1 MYKNLGTQ
9 CSWVAFLSLLGLM
22 AYGSHIGYTLTFRF
36 IINLHPRMERLGL
49 PMELMCFEGLS

>member
-1 MYKNLGTQ
+1 MQ
-9 CSWVAFLSLLGLM
+9 CSWVAFLSLLGLV
-22 AYGSHIGYTLTFRF
+22 AYGSHVGYTLAFRF